1 MDPEVTAVAQKPR
14 CVSFGL
20 REKVTAKVGDLIAK
34 DIVERVDGPTSWVK
48 SLLHQSQGETSDYVL
63 T

>member
-14 CVSFGL
+14 CVPFGL

-34 DIVERVDGPTSWVK
+34 DIVERVDGPTSWVSPCCTK
-48 SLLHQSQGETSDYVL
+48 VRGRHQIMC
-63 T
+63 